1 AVGRSRAALAHAGG
15 GREAREYLESRGLR
29 RETVDRLTVGYAP
42 RGWEGL
48 KSHLLFRG
56 FTTAELAASGL
67 VVPRAGGTGSY
78 DRFRDRIVFPIVAA
92 SGKVVAFGGRTIAG
106 SGEPGSEPKS
116 EPKYLNSP
124 ETPVYSKSETLYG
137 L

>member
-56 FTTAELAASGL
+56 FTAAELAASGL
-67 VVPRAGGTGSY
+67 VVPRADGTGSY
-78 DRFRDRIVFPIVAA
+78 DRFRDRIVFPIVSA
-92 SGKVVAFGGRTIAG
+92 SGKVVGFGGRTIAAAAAG
-106 SGEPGSEPKS
+106 AGEPRSELRS
-116 EPKYLNSP
+116 EPKYLN
-124 ETPVYSKSETLYG
+124 
-137 L
+137 